1 MFVLLTIVN
10 TACFQVRRV
19 LEIIT
24 VTIYL
29 ELKND
34 LDLIQIEKNKYKG
47 LMEKHKRKQLLQ
59 NIPNPTLAK
68 SAYKQTLT

>member
-1 MFVLLTIVN
+1 MRMIQNNLGYNSLTRKLFEIRLTIQLDL
-10 TACFQVRRV
+10 T
-19 LEIIT
+19 
-24 VTIYL
+24 
-29 ELKND
+29 ND